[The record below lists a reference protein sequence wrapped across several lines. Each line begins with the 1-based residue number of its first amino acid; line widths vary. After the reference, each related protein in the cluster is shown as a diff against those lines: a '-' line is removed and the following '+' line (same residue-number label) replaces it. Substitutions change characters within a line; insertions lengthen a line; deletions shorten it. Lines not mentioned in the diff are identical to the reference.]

1 MIKISK
7 TDSNGVK
14 VEYEYSSVSN
24 ATKENGATSGM
35 NRNAGLKFL
44 EKAGFDMS
52 TLVETET
59 KTRTVTS
66 LIEKFIKECATVDKA
81 KIKEVEKQRMEKLI
95 NAKTTADMDELLK
108 LNQQIIDLQNPKV
121 NRKQLHAKLDTLY
134 NEYLA
139 ENKLTEEPE
148 PIAQPEQPEPT
159 EKIKK

>member
-1 MIKISK
+1 MIRISK
-7 TDSNGVK
+7 MENGVL
-14 VEYEYSSVSN
+14 VEYQYTSISN

-59 KTRTVTS
+59 KTRTVSS
-66 LIEKFIKECATVDKA
+66 LIERFIKECATVDKD

-95 NAKTTADMDELLK
+95 NAKTTKDMDELLK

-121 NRKQLHAKLDTLY
+121 NRKQLHAKLDSLY
-134 NEYLA
+134 NDYLV
-139 ENKLTEEPE
+139 ENKITEEPE
-148 PIAQPEQPEPT
+148 PTEPT
-159 EKIKK
+159 EPTETKK

>member
-7 TDSNGVK
+7 LENGVS
-14 VEYEYSSVSN
+14 VEYQYTSISN

-59 KTRTVTS
+59 TTRTVSS
-66 LIEKFIKECATVDKA
+66 LIERFIKECATVDRA
-81 KIKEVEKQRMEKLI
+81 KIKEVEKERHEKLV
-95 NAKTTADMDELLK
+95 NAKTSADMDELLK

-121 NRKQLHAKLDTLY
+121 NREQLHAKLDELY
-134 NEYLA
+134 NEYLVL
-139 ENKLTEEPE
+139 NKLTEE
-148 PIAQPEQPEPT
+148 
-159 EKIKK
+159 